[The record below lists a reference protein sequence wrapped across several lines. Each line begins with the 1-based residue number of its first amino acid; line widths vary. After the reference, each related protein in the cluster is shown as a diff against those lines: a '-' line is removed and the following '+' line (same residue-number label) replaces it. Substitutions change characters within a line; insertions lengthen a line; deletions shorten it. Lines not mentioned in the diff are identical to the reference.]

1 MRGAVCL
8 VGIGLYYDCL
18 FEILGS
24 PFLDFGHGQFVG
36 YLEYACLG

>member
-1 MRGAVCL
+1 MRGAVGL

-24 PFLDFGHGQFVG
+24 PFLYFGHGVSSWVIWNMRV
-36 YLEYACLG
+36 